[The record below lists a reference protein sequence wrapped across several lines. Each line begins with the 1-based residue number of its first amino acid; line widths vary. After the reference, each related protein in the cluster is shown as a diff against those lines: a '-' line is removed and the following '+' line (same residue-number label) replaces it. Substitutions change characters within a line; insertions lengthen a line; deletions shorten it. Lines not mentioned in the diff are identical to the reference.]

1 MSKEED
7 ARQAKRFDRF
17 YLLEAIGSIR
27 LGFILAI
34 LIFLTLAV
42 LDYWLL
48 PQTRGSAWIVR
59 FSMTGL
65 LLLFWFLTHT
75 RKFSEYSQWLSA
87 ASTTLSGLSIM
98 LILILSKDNEP
109 GNNYYF
115 ATLQLIFAWAAGL
128 GRQRFRWYLISMG
141 SVSIA
146 FAVMNLFVYIDRGA
160 AVFYNELNQ
169 FFFTSAG
176 FLLGAFSSF
185 SHESIMKRNYNQ
197 QREIKSESEV
207 LSHAFSIV
215 KSISASLQTMANE
228 LNASA
233 SQLEATISDEA
244 AMVQEINSN
253 MITVTEHIAVSDR
266 EVSALVETQQK
277 YATTSES
284 SANSIKELMRN
295 LLKSVEEISAKT
307 SLIEEISDQTNLLS
321 LNATIEAARAGEAG
335 RGFAVVAGEVGKLA
349 DMSRKGAHEIEQEM
363 FNIQGQSRTM
373 SKAIDEI
380 LPYIRESG
388 NLFSKI
394 HGNTE
399 EDSKRL
405 EGMRSSTE
413 SINSS
418 LQNSAQIASA
428 FVQAA
433 RNLKEKAAEMEHIF
447 DGMSNS

>member
-1 MSKEED
+1 MEED
-7 ARQAKRFDRF
+7 SRQGKRFDRF

-27 LGFILAI
+27 LGFVLAI

-48 PQTRGSAWIVR
+48 PQTRGSAWIIR
-59 FSMTGL
+59 FSIVGL

-75 RKFSEYSQWLSA
+75 RKFSDYSQGLSA
-87 ASTTLSGLSIM
+87 AAATLSGLSIM
-98 LILILSKDNEP
+98 VILILSEESEP
-109 GNNYYF
+109 GKNYYF

-128 GRQRFRWYLISMG
+128 ARQRFHWYLLSMG
-141 SVSIA
+141 SVSAA
-146 FAVMNLFVYIDRGA
+146 FAVMNLYVYIDRGS
-160 AVFYNELNQ
+160 AVFFNELNQ

-176 FLLGAFSSF
+176 FILGAFSSF
-185 SHESIMKRNYNQ
+185 SHERIMKRNYSQ
-197 QREIKSESEV
+197 QKKIKSESEV
-207 LSHAFSIV
+207 LSHAFSVV

-228 LNASA
+228 LDTSA
-233 SQLEATISDEA
+233 SQLETTISDES

-253 MITVTEHIAVSDR
+253 MITITEHIAESDR
-266 EVSALVETQQK
+266 EVSTLIETQQK

-295 LLKSVEEISAKT
+295 LLKSVEEITSKT

-394 HGNTE
+394 HENAG
-399 EDSKRL
+399 EDSNRFK
-405 EGMRSSTE
+405 EMRSSTE

-447 DGMSNS
+447 DGMSNR